1 MTFPPGSTK
10 QMVSV
15 TVIPDSIPEFGEFL
29 VMVLSNA
36 SPGTVVGPIGSAFV
50 IITDDDPGT
59 FRFTSSAFSVKEGEP
74 VAVISVTRTG
84 TASQLPQSQ
93 TVSVS
98 TTNNTAIAGTDY
110 TAVSGLQLTFGPNV
124 TTQTFVVPIAD
135 NEVKDGSRT
144 FLLSMIPVTPG
155 TTVSVGGTAQV
166 TILDND

>member
-1 MTFPPGSTK
+1 MRPPARWSGRC
-10 QMVSV
+10 
-15 TVIPDSIPEFGEFL
+15 
-29 VMVLSNA
+29 
-36 SPGTVVGPIGSAFV
+36 GSAFI

-84 TASQLPQSQ
+84 SRANSCQSQ

-124 TTQTFVVPIAD
+124 TTQTFVVPITD
-135 NEVKDGSRT
+135 NEVKDGART
-144 FLLSMIPVTPG
+144 FLVSMIPVTPG
-155 TTVSVGGTAQV
+155 TTMSVGGTAQV